1 MTLTVRTAT
10 AADCATLSRLGR
22 DTFLETFIDGF
33 KVPYSQSDLAE
44 FIPAAYGEAAIAG
57 YLANPAYQHFLA
69 ERDGEAL
76 GYALVGPNGLPHAE
90 AKDGDGELKR
100 IYLLNAAQGLGG
112 GRALYD
118 ACVSWLEAQGRRPIW
133 LGVWSENHKAQA
145 FYAKNGFRKVGEYKF
160 RVGETLD
167 HEFIMRRD

>member
-1 MTLTVRTAT
+1 MTLTVRTAA
-10 AADCATLSRLGR
+10 AADCALLSRLGH

-33 KVPYSQSDLAE
+33 KVPYSKSDLAE

-57 YLANPAYQHFLA
+57 YLANPAYQHFIA

-100 IYLLNAAQGLGG
+100 IYLLNAGQGLGG
-112 GRALYD
+112 GRALFD
-118 ACVSWLEAQGRRPIW
+118 ACIDWLEAEGRRPIW
-133 LGVWSENHKAQA
+133 LGVWSLNHKAQA